1 MTVSQAILPESI
13 VQCVAHT
20 QEYVILG
27 DALAHNQFSSDAYI
41 SEHRARSILCL
52 PLLNQ
57 GKLIAILYLE
67 NNLSSHVFTSARI
80 AVLKLLASQ
89 AAISLENANLYRN
102 LETRDKQ
109 ARESERRNGE
119 MQRELAHANRVATVG
134 QLSASIAHEVSQP
147 LAAAAANA
155 SAAKRWLKQQPP
167 NLEEAFE
174 SLEGITINT
183 GRAGEIIGR
192 IRAMIRKTPQQ
203 TETFELN
210 EAIREVVMLAQ
221 GELRKNGVAVVMSLG
236 EALPHLEGDRIQ
248 LPAGNPQ
255 LGQ

>member
-1 MTVSQAILPESI
+1 
-13 VQCVAHT
+13 
-20 QEYVILG
+20 
-27 DALAHNQFSSDAYI
+27 
-41 SEHRARSILCL
+41 
-52 PLLNQ
+52 
-57 GKLIAILYLE
+57 
-67 NNLSSHVFTSARI
+67 
-80 AVLKLLASQ
+80 
-89 AAISLENANLYRN
+89 
-102 LETRDKQ
+102 
-109 ARESERRNGE
+109 

-183 GRAGEIIGR
+183 GRASEIIGR

-203 TETFELN
+203 TETFEIN
-210 EAIREVVMLAQ
+210 DAIREVVRLAQ

-236 EALPHLEGDRIQ
+236 ETLPDLEGDRIQ
-248 LPAGNPQ
+248 LQQVILNLINNAVQAMSTVAAESRELVIFTSKTDHDGIVVAVRDSGPGLDAANLERVFEPFYTTKTEG
-255 LGQ
+255 LGMGLSICRSIIEAHGGRLWASANIPHGATFQFTIPHEMPGH